1 MLARR
6 GASFTSSSPACVKLL
21 QRAVERG
28 FPFASQ
34 SPSRQATP
42 SWSRCEIKSAMNQS
56 MIQSYVWLIDWL
68 MVAWLI
74 DWLID
79 PIDAIDP
86 CDCV

>member
-1 MLARR
+1 
-6 GASFTSSSPACVKLL
+6 
-21 QRAVERG
+21 
-28 FPFASQ
+28 
-34 SPSRQATP
+34 
-42 SWSRCEIKSAMNQS
+42 MNQS

-86 CDCV
+86 CHCV

>member
-1 MLARR
+1 
-6 GASFTSSSPACVKLL
+6 
-21 QRAVERG
+21 
-28 FPFASQ
+28 
-34 SPSRQATP
+34 
-42 SWSRCEIKSAMNQS
+42 MNQS